1 MTGADERGLR
11 VRLFGSPDVSIGPTR
26 VAWKA
31 PPRTLPLLALLLL
44 EPDRPANAR
53 KIFASQ
59 LWPDIDGSTA
69 GKNFRRHLNYLKIA
83 LSDLGLSARDLG
95 TLRIP
100 DDIVSWVDV
109 REFERPA
116 VDRAAAERAVALYAG
131 PLLAPYGEEEW
142 IVQHR
147 ERCRRIYIETVTRI
161 VNEDRAAGQTANAL
175 ARAQASLEIE
185 PGAEQL
191 VRIVLHLASEI
202 GDTAVG
208 LAAYK
213 RFVSRLA
220 DDFDEEPDRETVEL
234 AERLRRRTPFV
245 SLPASADAFVGRED
259 EIRELA
265 ELLQLR
271 QCVEIY
277 GLAGIGKSRLAAA
290 VAAGAAL
297 RSIDGTFWIDVG
309 RLNAG
314 DSLEALVKQR
324 LPANAGVG
332 SDSLADR
339 VAGKNFF
346 LVFDECERAGDDVA
360 RIIET
365 LAAASPG
372 IRILV
377 TSTLRLEIAGS
388 IERVLEPLRRA
399 DAVALFIDRARAV
412 APRIAFDAVDRQ
424 KIASICSGL
433 DGIPLAIELSARR
446 TRTRTLD
453 ELLSEVQT
461 AREPAVEGAI
471 ARTIDVLSA
480 QSRAFFLELG
490 SFHGDFD
497 ARTVA
502 GVMALDESQAGR
514 LLAELHDASLIGIAS
529 LEGIARFDMLDAVR
543 RFARDATSA
552 ADRDAVAARHARFF
566 CSYVVG
572 LDSELRGA
580 FAADTY
586 RRIEP
591 DYPEIAA
598 ALEYALRSD
607 DMLELAA
614 RTCLALSRFWAE
626 RNYVADGIR
635 NTTQAIDRIRGERD
649 DALLLAELT
658 WIRTWL
664 RRNDGDYE
672 ASLRESLAA
681 LDGLLAAG
689 AAPRTTALCQLLV
702 ANAARML
709 ARFDVAMQHAE
720 AALATFEHIG
730 DRFSMGFGHLAC
742 GIVQL
747 TAANVDRA
755 RDHLVEALRAYEQA
769 GAKAD
774 AALAYLNLVECAI
787 ASAELELAETLGRE
801 AVTRCTEAGSIY
813 YLSLANHGLAIALIR
828 LRDWPGAIATLTTLA
843 RSTRELGDRELTLLC
858 AEAVA
863 ELVAAAGRAASAA
876 MLVGAADAERAA
888 VGAPRPRVYMKAYG
902 ELLATIET
910 RIGPDSTAHARAIG
924 AAIDRRDLT
933 QRIEGALREAARVL
947 AAPGTLA
954 RS

>member
-1 MTGADERGLR
+1 
-11 VRLFGSPDVSIGPTR
+11 
-26 VAWKA
+26 
-31 PPRTLPLLALLLL
+31 LPLLALLLL
-44 EPDRPANAR
+44 ESARPANAR
-53 KIFASQ
+53 TIFAAQ
-59 LWPDIDGSTA
+59 LWPDIDEPTA
-69 GKNFRRHLNYLKIA
+69 RKNLRRHLNYLKMA
-83 LSDLGLSARDLG
+83 FSDFGLGARDLG
-95 TLRIP
+95 TLSIP
-100 DDIVSWVDV
+100 DDVVSWVDV

-116 VDRAAAERAVALYAG
+116 VDRDAAERAVALYTG

-142 IVQHR
+142 IVRHR
-147 ERCRRIYIETVTRI
+147 ERFRRIYIETVTRI
-161 VNEDRAAGQTANAL
+161 VNEDRAAGNAAHAL
-175 ARAQASLEIE
+175 ARAKASLEIE
-185 PGAEQL
+185 PCAEKL
-191 VRIVLHLASEI
+191 VRIVLQLASET

-213 RFVSRLA
+213 RFASRLA
-220 DDFDEEPDRETVEL
+220 DDFDEEPDRETAEL

-259 EIRELA
+259 EIRELS
-265 ELLQLR
+265 ELLQAR
-271 QCVEIY
+271 QCVGIY

-290 VAAGAAL
+290 VAAAEAL

-309 RLNAG
+309 RLKAG

-324 LPANAGVG
+324 LPAGTG
-332 SDSLADR
+332 LDGDSLAER

-346 LVFDECERAGDDVA
+346 LVFDECERAGDDAA
-360 RIIET
+360 RLVET

-372 IRILV
+372 TRMLV
-377 TSTLRLEIAGS
+377 TSTRRLEIAGS
-388 IERVLEPLRRA
+388 IEWALEPLRRA

-412 APRIAFDAVDRQ
+412 APRVAFDGGDIQ
-424 KIASICSGL
+424 KIGSICSAL

-453 ELLSEVQT
+453 ELLAEVKS
-461 AREPAVEGAI
+461 AKEPALEGAI
-471 ARTIDVLSA
+471 ARTVAVLPA
-480 QSRAFFLELG
+480 QSRALFFQLG
-490 SFHGDFD
+490 SFYGDFD

-502 GVMALDESQAGR
+502 GVLALAESDASR
-514 LLAELHDASLIGIAS
+514 LLAELHDASLIGIVS
-529 LEGIARFDMLDAVR
+529 LEGVARFDMLDAVR
-543 RFARDATSA
+543 RFARATISA
-552 ADRDAVAARHARFF
+552 AERDAVAARHAAFF
-566 CSYVVG
+566 CSSVVA

-591 DYPEIAA
+591 DYPDIAA
-598 ALEYALRSD
+598 ALDYALHRD

-635 NTTQAIDRIRGERD
+635 TTTQAIDRIRAERD

-664 RRNDGDYE
+664 RRNEGDYE
-672 ASLRESLAA
+672 ASLRDAQAA
-681 LDGLLAAG
+681 LDGLLAAE
-689 AAPRTTALCQLLV
+689 AAPRTTALCELLI

-720 AALATFEHIG
+720 AALATFDRLG
-730 DRFSMGFGHLAC
+730 DRFSIGFGHLAC

-747 TAANVDRA
+747 TAGNIDRA
-755 RDHLVEALRAYEQA
+755 REHLVEALRAYEQA

-801 AVTRCTEAGSIY
+801 AVVRCTEVGSVY
-813 YLSLANHGLAIALIR
+813 YLSLANHGLALALIR
-828 LRDWPGAIATLTTLA
+828 LRDWPAAIATLTTLA
-843 RSTRELGDRELTLLC
+843 RATRELGDRELTLLC

-863 ELVAAAGRAASAA
+863 ELVAAAGRAATAA

-888 VGAPRPRVYMKAYG
+888 IGAPRPPLYTKAYG
-902 ELLATIET
+902 ELLTIIEA
-910 RIGPDSTAHARAIG
+910 RIGTDSAAHARAVG

-947 AAPGTLA
+947 AAPAKIGPGVSEAAAPIGAT
-954 RS
+954 